1 MQTKILLAYLLFM
14 LVVVLN
20 MSSKL
25 QFIKSNLEERNLQYN
40 AMTYDTILSQ
50 K

>member
-1 MQTKILLAYLLFM
+1 MQTKILLAYLLFI

-20 MSSKL
+20 MSSQL
-25 QFIKSNLEERNLQYN
+25 QAIKSNLEERNLQYN
-40 AMTYDTILSQ
+40 AMNYDTVLSQ

>member
-14 LVVVLN
+14 LVMVLN
-20 MSSKL
+20 MSSQL
-25 QFIKSNLEERNLQYN
+25 QSIKSNLEERNLQYN
-40 AMTYDTILSQ
+40 AMNYDTVLSQ

>member
-20 MSSKL
+20 MSSQL
-25 QFIKSNLEERNLQYN
+25 QSIKSNLEERNLQYN
-40 AMTYDTILSQ
+40 AMNYDTVLSQ